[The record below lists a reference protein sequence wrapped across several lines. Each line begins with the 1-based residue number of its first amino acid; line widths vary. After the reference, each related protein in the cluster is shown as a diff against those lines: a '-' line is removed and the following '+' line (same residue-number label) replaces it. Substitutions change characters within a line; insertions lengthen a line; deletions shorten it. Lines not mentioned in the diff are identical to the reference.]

1 MDATGRYIRLRR
13 DPDAAASAREWM
25 EHLLHDLPEATSQD
39 VTLLT
44 HELVTNA
51 VKHADGGYI
60 WVAALVLPNVV
71 RVEVSDEGGLT
82 EPTVLPAQPFSS
94 SGRGLMWVDELSDR
108 WGTEQ
113 GRVSS
118 VWFQISIDEKGNAV
132 RTSMRAKQV
141 AAQSA

>member
-1 MDATGRYIRLRR
+1 
-13 DPDAAASAREWM
+13 M
-25 EHLLHDLPEATSQD
+25 EHLLYGLPEATAQD

-51 VKHADGGYI
+51 VKHADGGSI
-60 WVAALVLPNVV
+60 WVAALVLPDVI

-82 EPTVLPAQPFSS
+82 EPTVLPSQPYSS
-94 SGRGLMWVDELSDR
+94 SGRGLMWVDELSDH

-118 VWFQISIDEKGNAV
+118 VWFQISIDEEG
-132 RTSMRAKQV
+132 RATQTTLRSNQP
-141 AAQSA
+141 AAQGA

>member
-1 MDATGRYIRLRR
+1 
-13 DPDAAASAREWM
+13 M
-25 EHLLHDLPEATSQD
+25 EHLLHGLPEATSQD

-51 VKHADGGYI
+51 VKHADGGHI
-60 WVAALVLPNVV
+60 WVAALVLPDVI

-82 EPTVLPAQPFSS
+82 EPAVLPAQPFSS

-113 GRVSS
+113 GRVNS
-118 VWFQISIDEKGNAV
+118 VWFQISIDEDGNASAA
-132 RTSMRAKQV
+132 TMRSNQPAR
-141 AAQSA
+141 QSA

>member
-1 MDATGRYIRLRR
+1 
-13 DPDAAASAREWM
+13 M
-25 EHLLHDLPEATSQD
+25 EHLLHGLPEATSQD

-51 VKHADGGYI
+51 VKHADGGHI
-60 WVAALVLPNVV
+60 WVAALVLPDVI

-82 EPTVLPAQPFSS
+82 EPAVLPAQPFSS

-113 GRVSS
+113 GRVNS
-118 VWFQISIDEKGNAV
+118 VWFQISIDEDGNGSAA
-132 RTSMRAKQV
+132 TMRSSQPAR
-141 AAQSA
+141 QSA